1 MSKKVAV
8 LGGGIAGLSAAS
20 IMALNGFDVSL
31 FEKNAE
37 VGGRA
42 SKFEKDGFSFDM
54 GPTWYWMPDI
64 IEDFF
69 QIFEGSAAD
78 HYELQRLDPS
88 YRVFFGKNDFID
100 IPSSV
105 DEIAGLFESLEKG
118 AGASLRKYLREAEYK
133 YTVGLKKFA
142 FKPGLSILEFLDWR
156 LMSSIF
162 KLHMLK
168 PFSSY
173 VKKHFKHPYL
183 IQLIEFHVLF
193 LGAKPQNTPA
203 LFSLMS
209 HADYAL
215 GTWYPVGG
223 MHKIAQAM
231 KSVAHKNGVNIKT
244 NENIESINVSAGSV
258 CSITANGVDYEQ
270 DAVIAT
276 IDYQHVDQKLL
287 APEHSSYSQAYW
299 ESRKLAP
306 SCLIFHLALDK
317 KIDNLQHHNL
327 FFDADFQKHA
337 EEIYDRP
344 QWPENPLF
352 YVCRP
357 TVTDSTLAPEG
368 KDILYL
374 LIPVAVALDDT
385 VEIREK
391 YLKLLLER
399 LEVHTGEDISKHIL
413 FKRSYAHKEFM
424 KDYNSFKG
432 NAYGLA
438 NTLMQTSI
446 FKPKIKSKKLKNLY
460 FAGQLTVPGP
470 GIPPA
475 IISGRIAADL
485 AAKEM
490 KVR

>member
-1 MSKKVAV
+1 MGKKVAV
-8 LGGGIAGLSAAS
+8 LGGGFAGLSAAS
-20 IMALNGFDVSL
+20 IMAKNGFDVSL
-31 FEKNAE
+31 FEKNAD

-42 SKFEKDGFSFDM
+42 RKFEKDGFSFDM

-69 QIFEGSAAD
+69 QIFGKSTSD
-78 HYELQRLDPS
+78 YFELQRLDPS
-88 YRVFFGKNDFID
+88 YRVFFGKNDFLD
-100 IPSSV
+100 IPSSL
-105 DEIAGLFESLEKG
+105 DEIINLFENLEKG
-118 AGASLRKYLREAEYK
+118 AGANLRKYLREAEYK
-133 YTVGLKKFA
+133 YTVGLKEFA
-142 FKPGLSILEFLDWR
+142 FKPALSIVEFFDWR
-156 LMSSIF
+156 LISSAF
-162 KLHMLK
+162 KLHMFK

-173 VKKHFKHPYL
+173 VRKHFKHPYL
-183 IQLIEFHVLF
+183 IQLVEFHVLF

-209 HADYAL
+209 YADYAL

-223 MHKIAQAM
+223 MNKIAQAM
-231 KSVAHKNGVNIKT
+231 QSIAEMTGVKIKT
-244 NENIESINVSAGSV
+244 NENIESINVTSGTVSSV
-258 CSITANGVDYEQ
+258 TSNGVNYDV
-270 DAVIAT
+270 DAVIASL
-276 IDYQHVDQKLL
+276 DYQHVDQKLL
-287 APEHSSYSQAYW
+287 SSEHSSYSKKYW
-299 ESRKLAP
+299 ETRKLAP

-352 YVCRP
+352 YVCCP
-357 TVTDSTLAPEG
+357 TLTDHTLAPEG
-368 KDILYL
+368 KEVLFL
-374 LIPVAVALDDT
+374 LIPVAVGLDDNEET
-385 VEIREK
+385 REK
-391 YLKLLLER
+391 YLKLLLQR
-399 LEVHTGEDISKHIL
+399 LTVHTGEDISKHIL
-413 FKRSYAHKEFM
+413 FKRSYAHKEFIN
-424 KDYNSFKG
+424 DYNSFKG

-475 IISGRIAADL
+475 IISGQIAAGL
-485 AAKEM
+485 ATKEM
-490 KVR
+490 KAK

>member
-1 MSKKVAV
+1 MSKRVAV
-8 LGGGIAGLSAAS
+8 LGGGFAGLSAAS
-20 IMALNGFDVSL
+20 MMAKAGFDVSL
-31 FEKNAE
+31 FEKNAA

-42 SKFEKDGFSFDM
+42 SKFEKDGFTFDM

-69 QIFEGSAAD
+69 KIFGKSTSD
-78 HYELQRLDPS
+78 YFELQRLDPS
-88 YRVFFGKNDFID
+88 YRVFFGVNDYLD
-100 IPSSV
+100 IPSSM
-105 DEIAGLFESLEKG
+105 DEIEALFESLEKG
-118 AGASLRKYLREAEYK
+118 AGASLRSYLKEAEYK
-133 YTVGLKKFA
+133 YEVGLKEFA
-142 FKPGLSILEFLDWR
+142 FKPGLSITEFFDWR
-156 LMSSIF
+156 LMSSVL
-162 KLHMLK
+162 KLHMFK

-183 IQLIEFHVLF
+183 VKLIEFHVLF
-193 LGAKPQNTPA
+193 LGATPENTPA

-223 MHKIAQAM
+223 MNKIAEAM
-231 KSVAHKNGVNIKT
+231 KAIAEMNGVNILT
-244 NENIESINVSAGSV
+244 DENVESINASSGKVT
-258 CSITANGVDYEQ
+258 SISSNGVNHDV

-276 IDYQHVDQKLL
+276 LDYQHVDQKLL
-287 APEHSSYSQAYW
+287 APEHSSYSHAYW
-299 ESRKLAP
+299 ESRKMAP

-317 KIDNLQHHNL
+317 KIEKLQHHNL

-337 EEIYDRP
+337 EDIYENP
-344 QWPENPLF
+344 QWPQNPLF

-357 TVTDSTLAPEG
+357 TITDRSLAPEG
-368 KDILYL
+368 KEVLFL
-374 LIPVAVALDDT
+374 LIPVAVALEDDEDT
-385 VEIREK
+385 REK
-391 YLKLLLER
+391 YLNLLLGR
-399 LEVHTGEDISKHIL
+399 LKEHTGEDISKHIL

-470 GIPPA
+470 GIPPS
-475 IISGRIAADL
+475 IISGQIAAGL
-485 AAKEM
+485 AVKEM
-490 KVR
+490 KAG

>member
-1 MSKKVAV
+1 MGKKVAI
-8 LGGGIAGLSAAS
+8 LGGGFAGLSAAS
-20 IMALNGFDVSL
+20 IMAKNGFDVTL

-37 VGGRA
+37 IGGRA
-42 SKFEKDGFSFDM
+42 SKFEKDGFTFDM

-69 QIFEGSAAD
+69 KLFGKSTAD
-78 HYELQRLDPS
+78 YFELQRLDPS
-88 YRVFFGKNDFID
+88 YRVFFAKNDFVD
-100 IPSSV
+100 IPSSLDAIV
-105 DEIAGLFESLEKG
+105 ALFESLEKG
-118 AGASLRKYLREAEYK
+118 AGVSLQKYLREAEYK
-133 YTVGLKKFA
+133 YTVGLKEFA

-156 LMSSIF
+156 LMSSVL

-173 VKKHFKHPYL
+173 VRKHFKHPYL
-183 IQLIEFHVLF
+183 VQLIEFHVLF

-223 MHKIAQAM
+223 MHQIAQAM
-231 KSVAHKNGVNIKT
+231 KSVAEMNGVKIKT
-244 NENIESINVSAGSV
+244 NENVESINVSSGKV
-258 CSITANGVDYEQ
+258 CSITSNGVIYEV
-270 DAVIAT
+270 DAAIAT

-287 APEHSSYSQAYW
+287 SPQHASYSKKYW
-299 ESRKLAP
+299 ESRKFAP

-317 KIDNLQHHNL
+317 RIDKLQHHNL
-327 FFDADFQKHA
+327 FFDSDFANHA

-344 QWPENPLF
+344 QWPKNPLF

-357 TVTDSTLAPEG
+357 TLTDKSLAPEG
-368 KDILYL
+368 KEVLFL
-374 LIPVAVALDDT
+374 LIPVAVALDDN
-385 VEIREK
+385 EERREK
-391 YLKLLLER
+391 YLKLLLDR
-399 LEVHTGEDISKHIL
+399 LEEHTGEDISKHIL

-424 KDYNSFKG
+424 KDYNSYKG

-475 IISGRIAADL
+475 IISGQIAAGL
-485 AAKEM
+485 ATKEM
-490 KVR
+490 IGR

>member
-1 MSKKVAV
+1 M
-8 LGGGIAGLSAAS
+8 
-20 IMALNGFDVSL
+20 
-31 FEKNAE
+31 
-37 VGGRA
+37 
-42 SKFEKDGFSFDM
+42 
-54 GPTWYWMPDI
+54 
-64 IEDFF
+64 
-69 QIFEGSAAD
+69 
-78 HYELQRLDPS
+78 
-88 YRVFFGKNDFID
+88 
-100 IPSSV
+100 
-105 DEIAGLFESLEKG
+105 
-118 AGASLRKYLREAEYK
+118 
-133 YTVGLKKFA
+133 
-142 FKPGLSILEFLDWR
+142 
-156 LMSSIF
+156 
-162 KLHMLK
+162 
-168 PFSSY
+168 
-173 VKKHFKHPYL
+173 
-183 IQLIEFHVLF
+183 
-193 LGAKPQNTPA
+193 
-203 LFSLMS
+203 
-209 HADYAL
+209 
-215 GTWYPVGG
+215 
-223 MHKIAQAM
+223 
-231 KSVAHKNGVNIKT
+231 
-244 NENIESINVSAGSV
+244 
-258 CSITANGVDYEQ
+258 DYEQ

>member
-1 MSKKVAV
+1 
-8 LGGGIAGLSAAS
+8 
-20 IMALNGFDVSL
+20 
-31 FEKNAE
+31 
-37 VGGRA
+37 
-42 SKFEKDGFSFDM
+42 
-54 GPTWYWMPDI
+54 
-64 IEDFF
+64 
-69 QIFEGSAAD
+69 
-78 HYELQRLDPS
+78 
-88 YRVFFGKNDFID
+88 
-100 IPSSV
+100 
-105 DEIAGLFESLEKG
+105 
-118 AGASLRKYLREAEYK
+118 KYLREAEYK